1 MARTLVQIR
10 KQIDKLQNEAERVR
24 ANEVAGVVQRIK
36 IAIDFY
42 GLKTEDLFGAKGRAA
57 TKGKKTAPARKK
69 AKAKKVASPA
79 KYRDKETNKTWTGHG
94 KRPGW
99 FVHAIESGIKAED
112 MAA

>member
-1 MARTLVQIR
+1 MARTLAQVQ
-10 KQIDKLQNEAERVR
+10 KQIEKLQMEAELLK

-42 GLKTEDLFGAKGRAA
+42 GLKPEDLFGGGTKSAAKREKAA
-57 TKGKKTAPARKK
+57 
-69 AKAKKVASPA
+69 AKKIKKSPAPA
-79 KYRDKETNKTWTGHG
+79 KYRDKQSGKTWTGHG

-99 FVHAIESGIKAED
+99 FVQAIEGGMKAQE